1 MHPGWRRILHLC
13 CTASGCKKLDLD
25 TGASKSN
32 TLDTTINLLRGKMTE
47 ETVNP
52 IKWTIHETH
61 PDKVQ
66 IAREKL
72 SEVVD
77 PEIGM
82 NIIQLGLVR
91 DVAIENDMARLKM
104 ILTTPFC
111 PYGPAMIEM
120 TKAKAVEGLDM
131 PVTIEMGMDMW
142 DFSMMEDPSALDWGM
157 YA

>member
-1 MHPGWRRILHLC
+1 M
-13 CTASGCKKLDLD
+13 SE
-25 TGASKSN
+25 S
-32 TLDTTINLLRGKMTE
+32 E
-47 ETVNP
+47 
-52 IKWTIHETH
+52 IKEIQWTIHQSH
-61 PDKVQ
+61 PDRVKSV
-66 IAREKL
+66 RDRL
-72 SEVVD
+72 SEVID

-91 DVAIENDMARLKM
+91 DVEIENDIARLKM

-120 TKAKAVEGLDM
+120 TKAKAVEGLNM
-131 PVTIEMGMDMW
+131 PVTVEMGMDMW

>member
-1 MHPGWRRILHLC
+1 MSEKEANQIIW
-13 CTASGCKKLDLD
+13 S
-25 TGASKSN
+25 
-32 TLDTTINLLRGKMTE
+32 
-47 ETVNP
+47 
-52 IKWTIHETH
+52 IHETH
-61 PDKVQ
+61 PDIVERV
-66 IAREKL
+66 REKL

-91 DVAIENDMARLKM
+91 DIEIENDFARMKM

-111 PYGPAMIEM
+111 PYGPAMIEV
-120 TKAKAVEGLDM
+120 TREKAVEALNK
-131 PVTIEMGMDMW
+131 PVTIEMGMEPW

>member
-1 MHPGWRRILHLC
+1 M
-13 CTASGCKKLDLD
+13 S
-25 TGASKSN
+25 
-32 TLDTTINLLRGKMTE
+32 E
-47 ETVNP
+47 ELTPNQ
-52 IKWTIHETH
+52 IKWTIHETN
-61 PDKVQ
+61 PELVEVVR
-66 IAREKL
+66 ARL

-82 NIIQLGLVR
+82 NIIQLGLIR
-91 DVAIENDMARLKM
+91 DVELENDIARLKM

-120 TKAKAVEGLDM
+120 TKAKAVEALNK

-142 DFSMMEDPSALDWGM
+142 DFSMMEDPSALDWGL

>member
-1 MHPGWRRILHLC
+1 MEEQAPNILTWSVH
-13 CTASGCKKLDLD
+13 S
-25 TGASKSN
+25 
-32 TLDTTINLLRGKMTE
+32 
-47 ETVNP
+47 
-52 IKWTIHETH
+52 TH
-61 PDKVQ
+61 PEVVD
-66 IAREKL
+66 ILREKL

-91 DVAIENDMARLKM
+91 DVSIDDEIARLKM

-111 PYGPAMIEM
+111 PYGPAMVEM
-120 TKAKAVEGLDM
+120 TRGKAQEALNK
-131 PVTIEMGMDMW
+131 PVTVDMGMDVW

>member
-1 MHPGWRRILHLC
+1 
-13 CTASGCKKLDLD
+13 
-25 TGASKSN
+25 
-32 TLDTTINLLRGKMTE
+32 MTE

-52 IKWTIHETH
+52 IKWTIHDTH

-91 DVAIENDMARLKM
+91 DISIENDIARLKM

-120 TKAKAVEGLDM
+120 TKAKAVEALDM

>member
-1 MHPGWRRILHLC
+1 
-13 CTASGCKKLDLD
+13 
-25 TGASKSN
+25 
-32 TLDTTINLLRGKMTE
+32 MTE
-47 ETVNP
+47 ETVNE
-52 IKWTIHETH
+52 IQWTIHQTN

-66 IAREKL
+66 LAREKL
-72 SEVVD
+72 AEVVD

-82 NIIQLGLVR
+82 NDI
-91 DVAIENDMARLKM
+91 ARLKM

-120 TKAKAVEGLDM
+120 TKAKAIEGLNM
-131 PVTIEMGMDMW
+131 PVTIEMGMEMW

>member
-1 MHPGWRRILHLC
+1 MSEP
-13 CTASGCKKLDLD
+13 
-25 TGASKSN
+25 
-32 TLDTTINLLRGKMTE
+32 E
-47 ETVNP
+47 
-52 IKWTIHETH
+52 IKEIQWTIHQTNPEL
-61 PDKVQ
+61 VAE
-66 IAREKL
+66 ARAKL

-91 DVAIENDMARLKM
+91 DIEVENNIARLKM

-120 TKAKAVEGLDM
+120 TKAKATEGLNM
-131 PVTIEMGMDMW
+131 PVTVEMGMDMW

>member
-1 MHPGWRRILHLC
+1 MTDSEVKEIQWTLH
-13 CTASGCKKLDLD
+13 T
-25 TGASKSN
+25 
-32 TLDTTINLLRGKMTE
+32 
-47 ETVNP
+47 
-52 IKWTIHETH
+52 TH
-61 PDKVQ
+61 PEMVPQ
-66 IAREKL
+66 AREKL
-72 SEVVD
+72 SEVID

-91 DVAIENDMARLKM
+91 DITIDNDIAHLKM

-120 TKAKAVEGLDM
+120 TKAKALEGLNM

>member
-1 MHPGWRRILHLC
+1 M
-13 CTASGCKKLDLD
+13 S
-25 TGASKSN
+25 
-32 TLDTTINLLRGKMTE
+32 E
-47 ETVNP
+47 ETVNQ
-52 IKWTIHETH
+52 IKWTLHDTH
-61 PDKVQ
+61 PDLVQ
-66 IAREKL
+66 PVRDRL

-91 DVAIENDMARLKM
+91 DVSIENDIAHMKM

-120 TKAKAVEGLDM
+120 TKAKAVEGLGM
-131 PVTIEMGMDMW
+131 PVNIEMGMDVW

-157 YA
+157 YG